1 MNEVGIYMGIRIR
14 GILCIAVALLLAGT
28 LVACAGA
35 EAPDDGVPTP
45 DNGEAESSV
54 STQGGDAADPPAV
67 KYATVA
73 FEAQTQPV
81 LSVTRPAG
89 EDTTVI
95 TSLYQLEQLEQQVAS
110 ANAAELGELLAGLR
124 AQHDAAFF
132 ESRALVLVCFCHSST
147 EKLLELTQLAIK
159 DGALCPVVTIDSQG
173 DLSTN
178 IVYSYITAEVLRD
191 DVAELAAGE
200 LLVIN
205 NYDPTQGSS
214 HHARFE

>member
-1 MNEVGIYMGIRIR
+1 MGIRIR
-14 GILCIAVALLLAGT
+14 GILCIAVALLLAGA
-28 LVACAGA
+28 LAACAGA
-35 EAPDDGVPTP
+35 EAPDDGVLLPDEGVTTP
-45 DNGEAESSV
+45 DNGEAASST

-95 TSLYQLEQLEQQVAS
+95 TSLYQLEQLEQQAAS
-110 ANAAELGELLAGLR
+110 ANAAELGELLAELR
-124 AQHDAAFF
+124 AQYDAAFF

-147 EKLLELTQLAIK
+147 EKLLELTQLVIK

-178 IVYSYITAEVLRD
+178 IVYSYITAEVLRE